1 MAKEGP
7 GSEDEVALSPA
18 DMKTGSQIAPLL
30 KRWYRMDR
38 DKAYDWRIDAA
49 EDFDFVA
56 GRQFSD
62 DEIAALEKKRRPIV
76 VFNRIGTVI
85 DAVTGYEIGNRREVR
100 YIPRELG
107 DAEANE
113 LLTSAGEWFNDESGG
128 EFVRSAV
135 FNDAAICGMGW
146 SDSNI
151 NFSESPEGKPRKD
164 HLDPFEMVWDRDARA
179 RNLSD
184 ATRIWRV
191 RRIPLSE
198 AEQMFPGYTKDQ
210 LHASWSNIN
219 SEADLKRDDASGPS
233 TAGTNNYVTI
243 VQCQY
248 ITRQPHYLAEDPT
261 TKEQSSF
268 TEDEFNT
275 ANKRL
280 KQLAGMEM
288 QGVKFRKKV
297 IMQAFLGSVVLSY
310 GPAPCPDE
318 FSFQCVTG
326 KFDRNKGTW
335 YGLVRA
341 MKDPQRWANK
351 WLAQMMFIMN
361 SNAKGGLFAEK
372 NAFDNIREA
381 ESTYAQPDAITV
393 VNDGVLARGGIKE
406 KQQAA
411 FPAGFQQLTE
421 FAITSIRDV
430 TGVNVEVLGSAA
442 NDQPAS
448 LEVMRKEAGLN
459 ILQWLFDGM
468 KLYSQKEG
476 RVVLYYLQ
484 NDLSDGRLIRIVG
497 KDNEKYVPLIKQ
509 SDAEYDIVVDDA
521 PTSPNQKERVW
532 AIISGFIPLVGKV
545 IPPQFMLAA
554 LKYSPLP
561 ASIVA
566 QLQQMADAPN
576 PEAQQAA
583 AARAQAIA
591 AITAK
596 DQSQAQ
602 LNQAK
607 AQQAMQ
613 IPAQKG
619 PDPDVVR
626 WIAVLE
632 ALTKIEVAKI
642 TAKAGNDSDVLDAQ
656 LEGLLNFTNLQG
668 DQRSQLMQMA
678 HERAMQQADQAHQA
692 GMQQS
697 QQAAASQTQQSQQAA
712 AAQSQQV
719 DIANQPQPENA

>member
-1 MAKEGP
+1 MRLSMADNS
-7 GSEDEVALSPA
+7 GSEDEVNLAPDEIKAGSPVP
-18 DMKTGSQIAPLL
+18 PLI

-38 DKAYDWRIDAA
+38 DKAYNWRIDAA

-56 GRQFSD
+56 GRQFTD
-62 DEIAALEKKRRPIV
+62 DEVAALERKKRPVV

-107 DAEANE
+107 DAEANDM
-113 LLTSAGEWFNDESGG
+113 LTAAGEWFNDEAGG
-128 EFVRSAV
+128 DFVRSAV

-146 SDSNI
+146 SETRID
-151 NFSESPEGKPRKD
+151 FTESPEGQPRKD
-164 HLDPFEMVWDRDARA
+164 HLDPFEMAWDRDARA

-184 ATRIWRV
+184 ATRIWRI

-198 AEQMFPGYTKDQ
+198 AQDMFPGFTKDQ
-210 LHASWSNIN
+210 LHAAWSNIN

-243 VQCQY
+243 VHCEY
-248 ITRQPHYLAEDPT
+248 IARQVHYLAQDPM
-261 TKEQSSF
+261 TKEQTTF
-268 TEDEFNT
+268 TKEEFDQ

-280 KQLAGMEM
+280 KQVANMEM

-297 IMQAFLGSVVLSY
+297 IMQAFIGGVVLSY

-372 NAFDNIREA
+372 SAFDNIREA
-381 ESTYAQPDAITV
+381 ETTYAQPDAITI
-393 VNDGVLARGGIKE
+393 VNDGVIQRGGIKE
-406 KQQAA
+406 KTQAT

-476 RVVLYYLQ
+476 KVVLYYLQ

-509 SDAEYDIVVDDA
+509 TDAEYDIIVDDA

-545 IPPQFMLAA
+545 IPPEFMLAA

-561 ASIVA
+561 ASVVA

-576 PEAQQAA
+576 PEARQAAALRAQAA
-583 AARAQAIA
+583 AASID
-591 AITAK
+591 K
-596 DQSQAQ
+596 DKSTAQ

-613 IPAQKG
+613 PTQPVG
-619 PDPDVVR
+619 GDPNIVR

-642 TAKAGNDSDVLDAQ
+642 TAKSANDSDILDAQ
-656 LEGLLNFTNLQG
+656 LEGLLNFSGLQA

-678 HERAMQQADQAHQA
+678 HDRAMQQADHAQQA
-692 GMQQS
+692 GMQASQ
-697 QQAAASQTQQSQQAA
+697 QQAAQ
-712 AAQSQQV
+712 QSQQV
-719 DIANQPQPENA
+719 DIANQPQPQAA